1 MTSNKENLEIERRWL
16 LNVDTFNPGFYLNE
30 LTALEIKQ
38 WYITT
43 NPVLRLRYQ
52 YLRQGSYKEEF
63 VLCVKTKGEKGKNQG
78 VPEMEIN
85 LSKEEFENLFLKVD
99 KKRPILKH
107 RYFVQ
112 LPNGLVAEIDFM
124 KDHYTGIIFI
134 EVEFPDKESADKFVA
149 PSWFGE
155 KEITGDKDFSNSN
168 LYNLMPDNEKQ

>member
-1 MTSNKENLEIERRWL
+1 MASNKENLEIERRWL
-16 LNVDTFNPGFYLNE
+16 LHTDTFKVDFE
-30 LTALEIKQ
+30 LSDFKSVEIKQ

-43 NPVLRLRYQ
+43 NPVLRLR
-52 YLRQGSYKEEF
+52 SHDDKEF

-78 VPEMEIN
+78 VHEMEIN

-124 KDHYTGIIFI
+124 KDHFTGIIFI
-134 EVEFPDKESADKFVA
+134 EVEFQDKESADKFVA

-155 KEITGDKDFSNSN
+155 KEITSDKDFSNSN
-168 LYNLMPDNEKQ
+168 LYNLMPDK